1 MHFSDA
7 SAMQKERE
15 ERVRKIREQQEDERK
30 KKVEELKNHV
40 SFFIF
45 LFAWSRIDTIANCN
59 KVEYDKIWKYI
70 GKITQKRKNFENLLT
85 SVEVTC

>member
-40 SFFIF
+40 SFFI
-45 LFAWSRIDTIANCN
+45 
-59 KVEYDKIWKYI
+59 KV
-70 GKITQKRKNFENLLT
+70 GFFTMLL
-85 SVEVTC
+85 SKVQN

>member
-40 SFFIF
+40 SFFGFLHIF
-45 LFAWSRIDTIANCN
+45 
-59 KVEYDKIWKYI
+59 
-70 GKITQKRKNFENLLT
+70 
-85 SVEVTC
+85 